1 MNYSKLSK
9 TKLFK
14 GIEENDIER
23 LLCGCSLVQ
32 KSFEKDEI
40 IAFEGDECTSIGL
53 ILDGM
58 VDIKKASASGKEYTI
73 TTLLP
78 GDTFG
83 EAVVF
88 SSSNFFP
95 AMVVAK
101 CNTTI
106 LFIPKEA
113 IINMSKKC
121 ERFLHNYL
129 NILSD
134 RILLL
139 NSKLKESTLV
149 TLRQKI
155 CNFLLEEFKKQ
166 KSLKIKLSLSKQE
179 LAEKFN
185 VQRPSLS
192 RELIKM
198 REEGLIDFW
207 GKEIWIKNLERIE
220 DCLYEI
226 H

>member
-9 TKLFK
+9 TKLFR
-14 GIEENDIER
+14 GIEENSIER
-23 LLCGCSLVQ
+23 LLCGCNIVQ

-40 IAFEGDECTSIGL
+40 IVFEGDECTSIGI
-53 ILDGM
+53 ILEGM
-58 VDIKKASASGKEYTI
+58 VDIKKVSTSGKEYTI

-78 GDTFG
+78 GDIFG
-83 EAVVF
+83 EAVIF
-88 SSSNFFP
+88 SSFNSFP

-101 CNTTI
+101 SNTTI
-106 LFIPKEA
+106 LFIPKGT
-113 IINMSKKC
+113 IINLSKKS
-121 ERFLHNYL
+121 EKFLHNFL

-139 NSKLKESTLV
+139 NSKLKESTLT

-155 CNFLLEEFKKQ
+155 CNFLLEEYKNQ
-166 KSLKIKLSLSKQE
+166 KSLKIKLSSSKQE

-207 GKEIWIKNLERIE
+207 GKEILIKNLEKIE
-220 DCLYEI
+220 EHLYESD
-226 H
+226 

>member
-1 MNYSKLSK
+1 MNYSKLSE
-9 TKLFK
+9 TKLFR
-14 GIEENDIER
+14 GIEESSIER
-23 LLCGCSLVQ
+23 LLSGCNIAQ

-40 IAFEGDECTSIGL
+40 IVFEGDECISIGI
-53 ILDGM
+53 ILEGM
-58 VDIKKASASGKEYTI
+58 VDIKKVSTSGKEYTI

-78 GDTFG
+78 GDTIG
-83 EAVVF
+83 EAVIF
-88 SSSNFFP
+88 SSSNSFP
-95 AMVVAK
+95 ATVVAK
-101 CNTTI
+101 SKTTI
-106 LFIPKEA
+106 LFIPKDT
-113 IINMSKKC
+113 IINLSKKS
-121 ERFLHNYL
+121 EKFLHNFL

-139 NSKLKESTLV
+139 NSKLKESTLT

-155 CNFLLEEFKKQ
+155 CNFLLEEYKKQ
-166 KSLKIKLSLSKQE
+166 KSLKIKLLLSKQE
-179 LAEKFN
+179 LAERFN

-220 DCLYEI
+220 EYLFENA
-226 H
+226 

>member
-1 MNYSKLSK
+1 MDYFKLSK
-9 TKLFK
+9 AKLFR
-14 GIEENDIER
+14 GMEENSIEM
-23 LLCGCSLVQ
+23 LLSSCKTVQ

-40 IAFEGDECTSIGL
+40 ILFEGDECTSIGL
-53 ILDGM
+53 ILEGM
-58 VDIKKASASGKEYTI
+58 VDIKKVSTSGKEYTI
-73 TTLLP
+73 TTLNP

-83 EAVVF
+83 EAVIF
-88 SSSNFFP
+88 SSSNSSP

-101 CNTTI
+101 SYTTV
-106 LFIPKEA
+106 LFIPKET
-113 IINMSKKC
+113 IIALCKRSEK
-121 ERFLHNYL
+121 FLYNFL

-139 NSKLKESTLV
+139 NSKLKESTLT

-155 CNFLLEEFKKQ
+155 CNFLLEEYKKQ
-166 KSLKIKLSLSKQE
+166 KSLKIKLLLSKQE

-207 GKEIWIKNLERIE
+207 GKEIWIKNLEKIE
-220 DCLYEI
+220 KCLYENI
-226 H
+226 

>member
-1 MNYSKLSK
+1 MNYSKLSE
-9 TKLFK
+9 TKLFR
-14 GIEENDIER
+14 GIEKSSIER
-23 LLCGCSLVQ
+23 LLSDCNVVQ

-40 IAFEGDECTSIGL
+40 IVFEGDECTSIGI
-53 ILDGM
+53 ILEGL
-58 VDIKKASASGKEYTI
+58 VDIKKVLSSGKEYTI
-73 TTLLP
+73 TTLYP

-83 EAVVF
+83 EAVIF
-88 SSSNFFP
+88 SSSNTFP
-95 AMVVAK
+95 AMVIAK
-101 CNTTI
+101 CRTVI
-106 LFIPKEA
+106 LFLSKES
-113 IINMSKKC
+113 IINLSKKS
-121 ERFLHNYL
+121 ERFLYNFL

-139 NSKLKESTLV
+139 NSKLKESTFI

-155 CNFLLEEFKKQ
+155 CNFLLEEYKKQ
-166 KSLKIKLSLSKQE
+166 KSFKIKLPLSKYE

-207 GKEIWIKNLERIE
+207 GKEIWIKNLEKIE
-220 DCLYEI
+220 DYLFESS
-226 H
+226 